1 MARSRSVLALL
12 TCAAFNATVAQQAP
26 AETKPEPSNKT
37 ESAPP
42 VPGSDQ
48 EKRDRGPGGRGG
60 PDSRGDG
67 RRDWRKNRENLTPEQ
82 MREKAMKDL
91 EKLTPEQR
99 NEVWRAVWAVLNLP
113 QEEKQ
118 KIIGMDEE
126 RRKKMRE
133 EIDRTVQAIGVKDEQ
148 RRKFFHRY
156 FTGRR
161 ELEEQLK
168 KESEER
174 RHVLLKELDDKLRQ
188 EFSDVQ
194 IQVEQ
199 KVEQK

>member
-1 MARSRSVLALL
+1 
-12 TCAAFNATVAQQAP
+12 
-26 AETKPEPSNKT
+26 
-37 ESAPP
+37 
-42 VPGSDQ
+42 
-48 EKRDRGPGGRGG
+48 
-60 PDSRGDG
+60 
-67 RRDWRKNRENLTPEQ
+67 
-82 MREKAMKDL
+82 MKDL

>member
-1 MARSRSVLALL
+1 
-12 TCAAFNATVAQQAP
+12 
-26 AETKPEPSNKT
+26 
-37 ESAPP
+37 
-42 VPGSDQ
+42 
-48 EKRDRGPGGRGG
+48 
-60 PDSRGDG
+60 
-67 RRDWRKNRENLTPEQ
+67 
-82 MREKAMKDL
+82 MKDL

-133 EIDRTVQAIGVKDEQ
+133 EVDRCIQATGVKLPDDRDQ

-161 ELEEQLK
+161 EIEEQVK
-168 KESEER
+168 KEGEER
-174 RHVLLKELDDKLRQ
+174 RQVLLKELDEKLRQ
-188 EFSDVQ
+188 EFANVQ

-199 KVEQK
+199 KVEPK